1 MFEVNKLLI
10 MSTAE
15 LKINLINRITQLNDA
30 NLIEQIQRL
39 IDFELNEN
47 MYKLSK
53 EQLDNIREAKEE
65 YASGKIMVDKKANS
79 EIEQWLKEK

>member
-1 MFEVNKLLI
+1 M

-30 NLIEQIQRL
+30 NLVAQIQRL
-39 IDFELNEN
+39 LDFELNEN
-47 MYKLSK
+47 IYKLSK
-53 EQLDNIREAKEE
+53 EQLDNIHEAKEE
-65 YASGKIMVDKKANS
+65 YASGKIITDKQADS

>member
-1 MFEVNKLLI
+1 

-30 NLIEQIQRL
+30 NLVKQIKQL
-39 IDFELNEN
+39 LDFEINEQL
-47 MYKLSK
+47 YKLSE

-65 YASGKIMVDKKANS
+65 YASGKILLDKQANS
-79 EIEQWLKEK
+79 EI

>member
-1 MFEVNKLLI
+1 M

-30 NLIEQIQRL
+30 NLVAQIQRL
-39 IDFELNEN
+39 LDFELNEN
-47 MYKLSK
+47 IYKLSK

-65 YASGKIMVDKKANS
+65 YISGKIMTDKQANS
-79 EIEQWLKEK
+79 DIEQWLKEK